1 MAYKTKQLGI
11 AVLGVLA
18 ATAFSSAAQAQV
30 YTSSS
35 SYNSPYGM
43 TQADTNATVNPS
55 LRDSNNNMELVNGQ
69 FLTSSMSQQS
79 GVQNM
84 NPLTGSGVGGSVG
97 AQAMSMGSSTS
108 GQYSTGSGVGNVS
121 TTGTAT
127 AIGNSL
133 NVITVG
139 NNNTVVVNSR
149 QTNNGNQ
156 TANAS
161 VGGN

>member
-1 MAYKTKQLGI
+1 MPRKTIPIG
-11 AVLGVLA
+11 LA
-18 ATAFSSAAQAQV
+18 AIAALAISGAANAQV
-30 YTSSS
+30 YSSAS

-43 TQADTNATVNPS
+43 TQAEENAPVNSS
-55 LRDSNNNMELVNGQ
+55 LRDGNGNLELVNGQ

-84 NPLTGSGVGGSVG
+84 NPLTGNGVG
-97 AQAMSMGSSTS
+97 AQSMSLGSSNS
-108 GQYSTGSGVGNVS
+108 GQVQTGSGVGQV
-121 TTGTAT
+121 TATGTAT

-139 NNNTVVVNSR
+139 NDNTVVVNSR

-156 TANAS
+156 TANVS
-161 VGGN
+161 TGQ